1 MASTSATRKPVG
13 DVRQFCAT
21 TKSYTSA
28 GADTPAY
35 RAQNR
40 HAAMGFGPTALDAGL
55 ERSRTQPVT
64 HVPIRFR

>member
-35 RAQNR
+35 PAQNR
-40 HAAMGFGPTALDAGL
+40 HAAMVSVQRPSMPGWKGVELN
-55 ERSRTQPVT
+55 R
-64 HVPIRFR
+64 